1 MSNSVVE
8 WIEKA
13 DEDFHVALSLRRV
26 RLHPS
31 HNAVCFHAQ
40 QCVEK
45 YLKAVLEKQ
54 GAVIRKIHALPV
66 LLDQCVEAH
75 PLLIAMRPDMVRLSV
90 YAVEFRYPGES
101 ATVEDA
107 KTAVAIMKK
116 SRADLRRAL
125 GLDETRLA
133 KQAVA
138 SSGQRSARRTGQIQ
152 ARSRVG

>member
-1 MSNSVVE
+1 MNSSVTE

-13 DEDFHVALSLRRV
+13 EEDFHVALSLRRS
-26 RLHPS
+26 RRYPS

-45 YLKAVLEKQ
+45 YLKAALEKQ

-66 LLDQCVEAH
+66 LLDQCAEAH

-116 SRADLRRAL
+116 SRADLRGAL
-125 GLDETRLA
+125 GLHERRSSRNPRA
-133 KQAVA
+133 K
-138 SSGQRSARRTGQIQ
+138 
-152 ARSRVG
+152 SRKVGRNHHDT